1 MKFQIN
7 EKKVTLP
14 ENVHA
19 YAEKKV
25 SKLDRYFRDE
35 RRLPLRCK
43 DPLGSAGADQP
54 SAEHHLILRG
64 AS

>member
-14 ENVHA
+14 QEVHA

-25 SKLDRYFRDE
+25 AKLDRYFRD
-35 RRLPLRCK
+35 
-43 DPLGSAGADQP
+43 DA
-54 SAEHHLILRG
+54 
-64 AS
+64 